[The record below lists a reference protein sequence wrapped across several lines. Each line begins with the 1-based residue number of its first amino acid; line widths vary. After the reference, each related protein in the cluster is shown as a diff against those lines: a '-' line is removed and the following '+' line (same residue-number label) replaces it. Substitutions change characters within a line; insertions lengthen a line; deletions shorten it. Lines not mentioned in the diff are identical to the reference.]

1 MNYRVPTP
9 PMVTVDEM
17 RSRIRDE
24 RRYQRKR
31 GHLNFMAAI
40 AVVCMTGWGYAQL
53 ARLMGFPPSIIGATA
68 VFFQFVAGI
77 CAWAADLGQWLA
89 DQWRKDMP
97 IHFTKKAD
105 RPADRVYIKGLLYV
119 VAIMIIAAAA
129 FYGQEEIKAIWRDV
143 GDIISGWGK

>member
-31 GHLNFMAAI
+31 GHLNFVAALS
-40 AVVCMTGWGYAQL
+40 VTCMTGWLYAQM
-53 ARLMGFPPSIIGATA
+53 ARGLGFPPSVIGATA
-68 VFFQFVAGI
+68 VFFQAAAGI
-77 CAWAADLGQWLA
+77 CAWAADLGIWLA
-89 DQWRKDMP
+89 DQWRKDDMP
-97 IHFTKKAD
+97 INFTKKAD

-119 VAIMIIAAAA
+119 VAIIIIAAAA
-129 FYGQEEIKAIWRDV
+129 FYGQDEIKAIWRDV
-143 GDIISGWGK
+143 VDLSGK